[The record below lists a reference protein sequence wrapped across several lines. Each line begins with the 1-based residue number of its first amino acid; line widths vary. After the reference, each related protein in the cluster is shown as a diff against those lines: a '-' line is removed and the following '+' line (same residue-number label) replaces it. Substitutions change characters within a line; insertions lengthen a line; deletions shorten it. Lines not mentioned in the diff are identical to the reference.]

1 MERVGKF
8 CVVAVASEIKSI
20 FLFLIKTYTQIRMAD
35 EDISLTEDQLLDN
48 LDDTNNGDSEFLIEV
63 NNSIHFPQ
71 FQIIPDKLFH
81 SHFRRSC
88 QDFWHS

>member
-1 MERVGKF
+1 
-8 CVVAVASEIKSI
+8 
-20 FLFLIKTYTQIRMAD
+20 MAD

-71 FQIIPDKLFH
+71 FQIIPDNYCIRLF
-81 SHFRRSC
+81 
-88 QDFWHS
+88 DVVATA